1 MTDKEKLARML
12 EQTIAQIGG
21 FGVPRSDAR
30 RMAADLMHNGVTVQE
45 LEGCKHC
52 IDGKTI
58 ETDIDGEIEI
68 VKIIPLPA
76 IDLVT
81 GEQERKAASPYWAM
95 RLLLDGGEDFV
106 RIHFCPLCGRRLP
119 QPPKGE

>member
-1 MTDKEKLARML
+1 MDVREKLVELQLQAD
-12 EQTIAQIGG
+12 IADNVSENTTQHREFI
-21 FGVPRSDAR
+21 
-30 RMAADLMHNGVTVQE
+30 ADFMIANSVTVQE

>member
-1 MTDKEKLARML
+1 MDDKAKMTALVEKSLLAYVGKSCKLA
-12 EQTIAQIGG
+12 ENIAGDLI
-21 FGVPRSDAR
+21 
-30 RMAADLMHNGVTVQE
+30 ADGVTLQE
-45 LEGCKHC
+45 LNGCEYC
-52 IDGKTI
+52 NDGKTI